1 MNDLRETSTLS
12 QSAYAQLRQMIL
24 GGVLPA
30 GTRLQEQG
38 LAEQLGVSRTPVREA
53 IGRLAAEGLVTRP
66 GGGGAPVV
74 HKISV
79 GEIMEILHVR
89 RLLECEA
96 ARQAAQGQPPVEQ
109 FLALRARIERFLQ
122 GERPSA
128 EAHLEVDER
137 LHDLIAAASGSQL
150 LRALV
155 GSLKVK
161 TRMFDKGS
169 IPERFE
175 PGCHEHIAI
184 IDAILARDP
193 ARAEMLMRGHLENAR
208 AAILAHLSRLF

>member
-1 MNDLRETSTLS
+1 MTSLHETSTLG
-12 QSAYAQLRQMIL
+12 QSAYEQLRRMIL
-24 GGVLPA
+24 SGGLPA
-30 GTRLQEQG
+30 GTRLQEQV

-53 IGRLAAEGLVTRP
+53 IGRLTAEGLVARP
-66 GGGGAPVV
+66 NGGTPVV
-74 HKISV
+74 HKITV

-89 RLLECEA
+89 RLLECET
-96 ARQAAQGQPPVEQ
+96 ARQAAHGQPPVEQ
-109 FLALRARIERFLQ
+109 FLALRAKIDRFLQ

-128 EAHLEVDER
+128 EEHLEVDER

-150 LRALV
+150 LRELV

-161 TRMFDKGS
+161 TRMFDNGS

-175 PGCHEHIAI
+175 PGCHEHVAI

-193 ARAEMLMRGHLENAR
+193 ALAEAQMRSHLENAR